1 MLELI
6 ILLKANSIN
15 IILAILIICTPILL
29 ILAPFVKQDIEDKFS
44 KKLIKKKEAKQK
56 KENLE
61 NFDENLIRLEKL
73 GKLYKDGII
82 TKEEF
87 EEKRNKF
94 KL

>member
-1 MLELI
+1 MELLI
-6 ILLKANSIN
+6 IKTEI
-15 IILAILIICTPILL
+15 
-29 ILAPFVKQDIEDKFS
+29 
-44 KKLIKKKEAKQK
+44 IKKKEAKQK

-87 EEKRNKF
+87 EEKRNKST
-94 KL
+94 KRR

>member
-1 MLELI
+1 MNEIALLIVVVCVIALPLGEMLKKKV
-6 ILLKANSIN
+6 KANKEN
-15 IILAILIICTPILL
+15 A
-29 ILAPFVKQDIEDKFS
+29 KIES
-44 KKLIKKKEAKQK
+44 EKKLKVDE
-56 KENLE
+56 
-61 NFDENLIRLEKL
+61 FDRNLIRLEKL

>member
-1 MLELI
+1 MEVFIVIGI
-6 ILLKANSIN
+6 ILV
-15 IILAILIICTPILL
+15 AILIIGEGSIW
-29 ILAPFVKQDIEDKFS
+29 INKQTKG
-44 KKLIKKKEAKQK
+44 K
-56 KENLE
+56 KENANIEREKKLKADE
-61 NFDENLIRLEKL
+61 FDKNLIRLEKL